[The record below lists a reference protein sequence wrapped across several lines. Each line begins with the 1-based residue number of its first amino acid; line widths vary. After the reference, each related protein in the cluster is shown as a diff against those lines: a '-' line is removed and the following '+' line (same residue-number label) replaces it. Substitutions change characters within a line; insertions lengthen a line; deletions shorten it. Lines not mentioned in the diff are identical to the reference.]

1 MGSTIIV
8 GGFFGD
14 EGKGKIV
21 AHVAFADKPA
31 IIARGGVGPNAGHT
45 IDIRGRKFGVRMIPS
60 GFVYA
65 NARLLIGAGVLIDP
79 HVLLSEVELLEK
91 AKRLGV
97 DYRCAIIEKKH
108 IALDRDDPHLSR
120 TIGSTGTGC
129 GPAAADRARRTTIQA
144 KEVLELAPLL
154 TDTPAEINQ
163 ALKAE
168 ENVILEGSQGFGISL
183 YYGTFPFVTSKDTT
197 ASQIAADVG
206 VGPTRIDETIVVF
219 KTFPTRVGEGP
230 FETQMSDGEAKKLE
244 IEEFGTV
251 TGRPRRIGWWDPKM
265 AAYSAMI
272 NGATQV
278 AITGLDKLDPNVRGV
293 DQFYDLSTKVR
304 TFLREAEEEVGVP
317 FTLLSTG
324 PELAEIIDLR
334 EEKLNRA

>member
-1 MGSTIIV
+1 MGSTIVV

-21 AHVAFADKPA
+21 SHIAFTDKPV
-31 IIARGGVGPNAGHT
+31 IIARGGIGPNAGHT
-45 IDIRGRKFGVRMIPS
+45 IEVSGRRFGVRMIPS
-60 GFVYA
+60 GFLYP

-79 HVLLSEVELLEK
+79 RVLLSETKLLEE
-91 AKRLGV
+91 AKRVGV
-97 DYRCAIIEKKH
+97 DYRCAIIEKQH
-108 IALDRDDPHLSR
+108 IAIDKDDPHLSR

-144 KEVLELAPLL
+144 REVQELSPFL
-154 TDTPAEINQ
+154 TDVAAETNQ
-163 ALKAE
+163 ALEAE
-168 ENVILEGSQGFGISL
+168 KNVILEGSQGFGISL
-183 YYGTFPFVTSKDTT
+183 FYGTFPYVTSKDTT

-230 FETQMSDGEAKKLE
+230 FETQMSEGEAKKLE

-251 TGRPRRIGWWDPKM
+251 TGRPRRIGWWDSKM
-265 AAYSAMI
+265 AVYSAMI

-278 AITGLDKLDPNVRGV
+278 AITGLDKLDPDVRGV
-293 DQFYDLSTKVR
+293 DKYDDLSTKVR
-304 TFLREAEEEVGVP
+304 TFLREAEEQVGVP

-324 PELAEIIDLR
+324 PELTEIVDLR
-334 EEKLNRA
+334 EGKLKRA